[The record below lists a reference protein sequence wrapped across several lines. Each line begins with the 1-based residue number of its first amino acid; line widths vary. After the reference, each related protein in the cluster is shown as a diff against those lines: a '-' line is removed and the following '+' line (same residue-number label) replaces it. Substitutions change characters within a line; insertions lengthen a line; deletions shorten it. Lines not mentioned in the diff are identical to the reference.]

1 MSCPGKGYGTN
12 PQSDAYLTA
21 QFSMTS
27 TRTPTS
33 TRNCRKFT
41 GFYPSFAPILYYL
54 SVTFSY
60 EGQYVLVYA
69 TGENFFPN
77 TYIRFGSYGDLPAV
91 YYSSFTLSFVVPL
104 NAVPNVYNVQAVNV
118 YNNNFSPGVNQS
130 YSGNLNFSNAIPYVI
145 LGPEP
150 PPPPPPTFAFT
161 VAVGNGNNGD
171 IAYSTNGGLVWSP
184 TSSNTFTFGGLS
196 VAYNGS
202 LWVAGG
208 TIGFAY
214 SFDGIH
220 WSSSASIFIPNGI
233 AFNESLWIA
242 VGIFG
247 QFPGTST
254 ISYSYDGIS
263 WNNQLP
269 SNFPGSS
276 SLNGIAWNGTFWVI
290 VGQGFP
296 NTIFYSNGVTW
307 VPANNSF
314 DVLVRGNA
322 VAWNGVI
329 WVAVG
334 QLTSSGPGVIVYSS
348 DGINWSYVNNAT
360 GIFLIEAIDVA
371 WSGTMWVAVG
381 GTPAI
386 AYSYDGIN
394 WIAVLSTNSLFPNG
408 CNGIV
413 WNGTIWVAVGNSI
426 GAGNSIAYSYDAINW
441 YGLGNS
447 VLSTSG
453 VAVASTYVPPLLTP
467 PEPLFY
473 WSLQSGVLCAGYTVI
488 APQVLTTLTLPTSL
502 TPAPNNAWILSG
514 TQLSTTWN
522 IVVLSL
528 AQNAT
533 TTSTTSSTLNY
544 WFIDTSTAN
553 TIYTTYPIQVKV
565 MNTLP

>member
-1 MSCPGKGYGTN
+1 MSCAGKGYGTN
-12 PQSDAYLTA
+12 PSSDAHLTA
-21 QFSMTS
+21 QFTMTS
-27 TRTPTS
+27 TTTPKS

-41 GFYPSFAPILYYL
+41 GFYPSFAPILYHL

-60 EGQYVLVYA
+60 EGEYVLVYA
-69 TGENFFPN
+69 SGANFFPN
-77 TYIRFGSYGDLPAV
+77 TFIRFGTYGDIPAV
-91 YYSSFTLSFVVPL
+91 YYTSFTLSFVVPL

-118 YNNNFSPGVNQS
+118 YNNNFSPSVNSS
-130 YSGNLNFSNAIPYVI
+130 YPGNLNFSNAIPYVI
-145 LGPEP
+145 SSPE
-150 PPPPPPTFAFT
+150 PPPPPPTFALT
-161 VAVGNGNNGD
+161 VAVGTGNCD
-171 IAYSTNGGLVWSP
+171 IAYSANGLVWSP
-184 TSSNTFTFGGLS
+184 TSSNKFEFGGLS

-208 TIGFAY
+208 VTGFAY
-214 SFDGIH
+214 SSDGIH
-220 WSSSASIFIPNGI
+220 WSPSATSITFYPYGI
-233 AFNESLWIA
+233 AFNDSLWIA
-242 VGIFG
+242 AGQSGGI
-247 QFPGTST
+247 PT
-254 ISYSYDGIS
+254 ISYSYDGIT
-263 WNNQLP
+263 WTTQFP
-269 SNFPGSS
+269 TNFSGSLL
-276 SLNGIAWNGTFWVI
+276 LNDIAWNGTFWVI
-290 VGQGFP
+290 VAEGNP
-296 NTIFYSNGVTW
+296 YTIYYSDGVTW
-307 VPANNSF
+307 VPAYNSF
-314 DVLVRGNA
+314 DVLQEGNA

-334 QLTSSGPGVIVYSS
+334 QYGSTGVIVYSS
-348 DGINWSYVNNAT
+348 DGINWSFVNNAT
-360 GIFLIEAIDVA
+360 GIFQFIANDVA

-381 GTPAI
+381 RGPAI

-394 WIAVLSTNSLFPNG
+394 WTAVLSTNSLFPNG
-408 CNGIV
+408 CYGIV
-413 WNGTIWVAVGNSI
+413 WNGTLWVAVGNST

-453 VAVASTYVPPLLTP
+453 LNVTSTYVPALLVP
-467 PEPLFY
+467 PAPLFY
-473 WSLQSGVLCAGYTVI
+473 WSLQMGVLCAGYTVT
-488 APQVLTTLTLPTSL
+488 APQVLTTAILPTSL